1 MELVVNMTTEKYN
14 NKNQITDIN
23 DDQNSM
29 TIGKKNNK
37 IIKIKLA
44 SDKT

>member
-29 TIGKKNNK
+29 TIG
-37 IIKIKLA
+37 
-44 SDKT
+44 